1 MWGQIYSTHMN
12 TYPRIFD
19 RKTQQYLNINDR
31 NATITNIS
39 AQYVAKLVS
48 RLKLGKAAGPSRLYS
63 EHLKYASNRLY
74 VLLAL
79 LFEAC
84 LKSNYIPEKILEIL
98 ISPVVKDKNGNLTD
112 QGNYRPIA
120 VANVISKLL
129 ELVILEKCERCLKT
143 NDNQFAFKQNH
154 STDQAIFILKEVI
167 SYYHRND
174 TPVFVCFMDVSKA
187 YDKVNQGIL
196 FNKLISR
203 GVPPCIVRT
212 LISWYEKQTFQVQ
225 WGKARSP
232 SFTTTCGLRQ
242 GSMLSPLL
250 FNIFMDD
257 LSDKLKNSGIGLHIK
272 EEWYNNL
279 MYADDVVLMS
289 PSASGLQSLISICEQ
304 YANDHDIIY
313 NTSKTVTMCTV
324 PRRYKLNNLPKF
336 HLCGREL
343 NSVNE
348 YKYLGHYI
356 TPNLN
361 DDRDI
366 SYRYRDISIKGN
378 IISKMFNKCSVEV
391 E

>member
-1 MWGQIYSTHMN
+1 
-12 TYPRIFD
+12 
-19 RKTQQYLNINDR
+19 
-31 NATITNIS
+31 
-39 AQYVAKLVS
+39 
-48 RLKLGKAAGPSRLYS
+48 
-63 EHLKYASNRLY
+63 
-74 VLLAL
+74 
-79 LFEAC
+79 
-84 LKSNYIPEKILEIL
+84 
-98 ISPVVKDKNGNLTD
+98 
-112 QGNYRPIA
+112 
-120 VANVISKLL
+120 
-129 ELVILEKCERCLKT
+129 
-143 NDNQFAFKQNH
+143 
-154 STDQAIFILKEVI
+154 
-167 SYYHRND
+167 
-174 TPVFVCFMDVSKA
+174 
-187 YDKVNQGIL
+187 
-196 FNKLISR
+196 
-203 GVPPCIVRT
+203 
-212 LISWYEKQTFQVQ
+212 
-225 WGKARSP
+225 
-232 SFTTTCGLRQ
+232 
-242 GSMLSPLL
+242 
-250 FNIFMDD
+250 MDD

-378 IISKMFNKCSVEV
+378 IISRMFNKCSVEV
-391 E
+391 KRQIFQTFCSNIYGNHLWLNYTQRILNKLRVCYNNSFRILMGLPFNCSASFMFSSHQLRSFKEIKRFSTNSLMKRLNSSSNNLLNNIVNVDMFYDSRFFKEYVDNSLS